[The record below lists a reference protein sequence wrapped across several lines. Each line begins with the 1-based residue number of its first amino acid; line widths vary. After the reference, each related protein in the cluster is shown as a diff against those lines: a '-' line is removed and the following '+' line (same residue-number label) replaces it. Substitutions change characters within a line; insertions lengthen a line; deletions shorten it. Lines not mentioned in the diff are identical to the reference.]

1 MIGQTISHYRVIE
14 KLGGGGMGVVY
25 KAEDTRLGRFVAL
38 KFLPEELARDPQA
51 LERFRREARA
61 ASALNHPNICTI
73 HDIGEQDGQA
83 FIAMEFLDGAT
94 LKHIIGN
101 RPMELET
108 VLSLAIEI
116 ADALDAAHSE
126 GIVHRDIK
134 PANIFVTKR
143 GHAKILDFGLAKV
156 ILTSRSSSTI
166 AAANTQTTTID
177 EHHLTSPGVMLGTVA
192 YMSPEQVRAKELD
205 ARTDLFSFGA
215 VLYEMATG
223 ALPFRGESSGLI
235 FKAILDGTP
244 TAAVRLNPDLP
255 AELER
260 IINKALEKDR
270 DVRYQHAS
278 DVRADL
284 KLLKRKTETGQV
296 RKASSGLLG
305 VPEQVRALAVLPLEN
320 LSRDPEQEY
329 FAEGLTEALITTLAK
344 IGELRVVSRTSAM
357 LYKGVRKPLREI
369 ARELEVDAIV
379 EGTVLRAGRR
389 VRVTAQLIDAPKEM
403 HLWAESY
410 ERDLRDVLALQAE
423 VAQAIAREI
432 RVKLTPVDQARF
444 AEVRAVD
451 PDAYEAYLRGRYHW
465 NRRPSEFAKAIQC
478 FQEAIAKDSTYVAA
492 YAGLAD
498 CLSGLNVWGIVPAS
512 EGSVKA
518 KALAQ
523 KALEMDHSSAEAHV
537 SLAFA
542 TMYHYDFLT
551 AEREFE
557 RAIEL
562 NPRYTL
568 AHQLFGWY
576 LCTMDRYEEA
586 YAEFQRAIRLDP
598 LSSVIHAMLGNV
610 LIYARRY
617 DQALKQCAKALE
629 LDPTSG
635 PAHLGLG
642 WAYRCKSLYEPAI
655 APLRRACEFYPG
667 STPIGVLGEVYAA
680 AGYRG
685 EAQKILEQLQE
696 LSKQR
701 YVTPYV
707 VARIHVTL
715 GEKDEALQW
724 LEVAYQQRAEWM
736 VLLKVDPCLDG
747 LRPDPRFQ
755 DLIRR
760 MNFPP

>member
-1 MIGQTISHYRVIE
+1 MEHLRSVRASVRFGAFELDQDAGELRKQGTRM
-14 KLGGGGMGVVY
+14 KLQEQPLQMLQVLLQRPGEVV
-25 KAEDTRLGRFVAL
+25 TR
-38 KFLPEELARDPQA
+38 EELQQKIWPSDTFVDFDHGINNAIKR
-51 LERFRREARA
+51 LREALGDTAETPRYVET
-61 ASALNHPNICTI
+61 LPRRGYRF
-73 HDIGEQDGQA
+73 IG
-83 FIAMEFLDGAT
+83 
-94 LKHIIGN
+94 K
-101 RPMELET
+101 
-108 VLSLAIEI
+108 IECN
-116 ADALDAAHSE
+116 AP
-126 GIVHRDIK
+126 RM
-134 PANIFVTKR
+134 
-143 GHAKILDFGLAKV
+143 
-156 ILTSRSSSTI
+156 RS
-166 AAANTQTTTID
+166 
-177 EHHLTSPGVMLGTVA
+177 
-192 YMSPEQVRAKELD
+192 
-205 ARTDLFSFGA
+205 
-215 VLYEMATG
+215 
-223 ALPFRGESSGLI
+223 
-235 FKAILDGTP
+235 
-244 TAAVRLNPDLP
+244 
-255 AELER
+255 
-260 IINKALEKDR
+260 
-270 DVRYQHAS
+270 
-278 DVRADL
+278 
-284 KLLKRKTETGQV
+284 
-296 RKASSGLLG
+296 
-305 VPEQVRALAVLPLEN
+305 LAVLPLEN
-320 LSRDPEQEY
+320 LSRDPQQEY

-389 VRVTAQLIDAPKEM
+389 VRITAQLIDAPKEM

-465 NRRPSEFAKAIQC
+465 NRRPSEFAKAIEC

-642 WAYRCKSLYEPAI
+642 WAYRCKSLYEHAI